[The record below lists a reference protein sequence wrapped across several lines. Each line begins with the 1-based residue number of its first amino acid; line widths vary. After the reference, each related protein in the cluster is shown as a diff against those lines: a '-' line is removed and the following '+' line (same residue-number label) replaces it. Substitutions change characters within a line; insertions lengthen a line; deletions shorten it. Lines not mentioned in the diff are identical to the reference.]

1 MWETGALSGTLGRN
15 EKKPGETPGFRIG
28 GGEEE
33 DRTPD
38 LRIANATLSQLSYPP
53 EEGKSYNMPGRPG
66 SPGAAFE
73 RDQVVSR
80 RNTQRVGSEAWGV

>member
-53 EEGKSYNMPGRPG
+53 EEAKSYNMARRRG
-66 SPGAAFE
+66 SPGRAGACDQAA
-73 RDQVVSR
+73 SR
-80 RNTQRVGSEAWGV
+80 RNTQRAGSEACGA